1 MRRTVLPII
10 VLFFAL
16 IAAGGAGQP
25 AATGSVA
32 GRVKLTARIKG
43 AALPSTAYP
52 TRAVGTSDTHAIP
65 DIKNVVVYLKDIVA
79 REALPPGK
87 AVLRQEHET
96 FVPHVLPI
104 TRGSTVEFPNDD
116 PIFHNVFSLSSAAA
130 FDLRRYPR
138 GQSRSQLFPKSGV
151 VKVYCHIHSHMSA
164 TILVLDHPY
173 FTIPSADGGFE
184 LSNVPPGEYTV
195 AGWHERVGERRAR
208 VRIES
213 GKIDKVLTVAH
224 RALQYRYGVN
234 RVFVVNGDQ
243 LAVRELKVGDR
254 VGDRI
259 EVVDGVKAGESIALT
274 DVEKLVDGQKVSVG
288 DHAR

>member
-1 MRRTVLPII
+1 MRSAVLPITVLLTSLI
-10 VLFFAL
+10 V
-16 IAAGGAGQP
+16 AAGGGQP
-25 AATGSVA
+25 AESGSVA

-52 TRAVGTSDTHAIP
+52 TRAVGMSDTHATPEIR
-65 DIKNVVVYLKDIVA
+65 NVVVYLRDIAV
-79 REALPPGK
+79 RGALPPGK

-138 GQSRSQLFPKSGV
+138 GQSRSQQFPKSGI

-173 FTIPSADGGFE
+173 FTIPSDDGTFE

-195 AGWHERVGERRAR
+195 VGWHERVGERRAQVR
-208 VRIES
+208 VER
-213 GKIDKVLTVAH
+213 GKA
-224 RALQYRYGVN
+224 AS
-234 RVFVVNGDQ
+234 
-243 LAVRELKVGDR
+243 
-254 VGDRI
+254 
-259 EVVDGVKAGESIALT
+259 VDLSLP
-274 DVEKLVDGQKVSVG
+274 VEEP
-288 DHAR
+288 R